1 MLALPALVL
10 INNVV
15 KSGCDLKTIQALAR
29 HSTDQLSMEVYAT
42 ADPKRLREA
51 AETAAGHIE
60 DILEHDS
67 WCVFGVRNVAGAE
80 HENATPDEP

>member
-1 MLALPALVL
+1 
-10 INNVV
+10 
-15 KSGCDLKTIQALAR
+15 
-29 HSTDQLSMEVYAT
+29 MEVYAT